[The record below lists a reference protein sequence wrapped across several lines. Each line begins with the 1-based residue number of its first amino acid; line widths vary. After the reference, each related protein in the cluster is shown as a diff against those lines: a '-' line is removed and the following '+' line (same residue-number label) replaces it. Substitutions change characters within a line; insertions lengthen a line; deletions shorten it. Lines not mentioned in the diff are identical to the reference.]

1 MGRDRGRPSTQRRA
15 SERQDAAVLLRL
27 LRRLP
32 DPRLAVRAEA
42 ALLGFQAQ
50 GEREGVL
57 PGVRGAAALSRD
69 PGAAGGL
76 PAVAAAGRPRA
87 SAVAGSAPDDD
98 AATADADANEST
110 AAAAAAAAAA
120 ITSCAK

>member
-1 MGRDRGRPSTQRRA
+1 MYKFIVSFK
-15 SERQDAAVLLRL
+15 LLSNSFFC
-27 LRRLP
+27 
-32 DPRLAVRAEA
+32 A
-42 ALLGFQAQ
+42 
-50 GEREGVL
+50 GERESVL

-76 PAVAAAGRPRA
+76 PAVAAASRPRA

-110 AAAAAAAAAA
+110 AVAAAAAAAAA